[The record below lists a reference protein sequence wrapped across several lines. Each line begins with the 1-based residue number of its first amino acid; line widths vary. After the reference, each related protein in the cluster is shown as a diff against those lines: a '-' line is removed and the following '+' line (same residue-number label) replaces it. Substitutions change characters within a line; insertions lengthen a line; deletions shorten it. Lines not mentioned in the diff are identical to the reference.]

1 MDATARPNVLL
12 LEDDPQLGPLIVE
25 LLADDFAV
33 SLSVDGA
40 DGQQRALAGSWDALI
55 IDRGLPS
62 RDGIEVITA
71 LRAAGVATPILVLTA
86 LGAVDDRVGGLDA
99 GADDYLV
106 KPFDARELAARLRAL
121 TRTYTEEP
129 APRTFGAWSFDP
141 GTRLAVSDYGE
152 RVSLSPRE
160 SALLHVFVDAPQRVF
175 SRAELIDAVFS
186 PDDRP
191 GIVDTYVHYL
201 RRKLG
206 RSNVRTV
213 HGAGYQLGDGT

>member
-1 MDATARPNVLL
+1 MDATGRPSVLL

-25 LLADDFAV
+25 LLADDVVV
-33 SLSVDGA
+33 SLAA
-40 DGQQRALAGSWDALI
+40 DGEEGLRRALTGTWDALVV
-55 IDRGLPS
+55 DRGLPT
-62 RDGIEVITA
+62 RNGIEVIA
-71 LRAAGVATPILVLTA
+71 AVRAAGIATPILILTA
-86 LGAVDDRVGGLDA
+86 LGAVDDRVEGLDA

-121 TRTYTEEP
+121 TRTYAAQP
-129 APRTFGAWSFDP
+129 AERTFGAWSFQP

-160 SALLHVFVDAPQRVF
+160 CALLEVLVDAPGRVF
-175 SRAELIDAVFS
+175 TRAELIDAVFS
-186 PDDRP
+186 PDDQP

-206 RSNVRTV
+206 RSNIRTV
-213 HGAGYQLGDGT
+213 HGTGYQLGDGT